1 MSRFEERVF
10 GWLLRAYPAEFRRH
24 YGDDLVAFFRE
35 DRRNPRY
42 GAGPGRVV
50 RFWAATMRDLVH
62 AAAEARRADRRAR
75 LHLHQGVS
83 MQTTARPTGLSRH
96 RLADDLRIAVR
107 SLRATPGSTTVAL
120 LVLVLGVGAST
131 AIFAVGD
138 AVALRALPFPEPHTL
153 VSVAETDLETGRP
166 VTVAAP
172 NLLEWSARQ
181 DVLESLAA
189 SSFTRLVMK
198 DGARG
203 ERLLAVAVTPNLF
216 GVLGATPALG
226 RLFADADAV
235 AGQDDVVLLTDGAWR
250 RRFGADPAVI
260 GRSLAFEDG
269 ARRVVGVMPPGFVYP
284 LGSRFV
290 RSAELW
296 IPKVFT
302 ERDRA
307 RDGGR
312 TYDLQVIGRLAPGVS
327 LDEARAQFTVLR
339 DSLALAHPRWFEDRG
354 VTVRPLRDAVVAADV
369 RAWMI
374 LLLWAVAFV
383 LVIACAN
390 VANVLLTRAT
400 TRSREVGIRAA
411 LGATRWDLVR
421 AAMVESVV
429 LGAAG
434 AAGGLLLAQAA
445 VGVLGAS
452 LPAQLPRIT
461 AIAIDARVLAAAAAA
476 GLASGLLVGVLP
488 ALRISR
494 PDLAG
499 ALREQGRA
507 NTASAGAERVRSALV
522 VAEVGLAIVLLVGA
536 GLFTAS
542 FVRLLQRDLG
552 FDPSNVATVGVS
564 MPRAPSGAMIDR
576 SAPPAVAVGLPAM
589 LDRLAAI
596 PGVEHVS
603 AVTTLPLSGNWRTSP
618 MTVVGRQSDGETPDE
633 VAIREAT
640 PGFLD
645 VMRLRLR
652 SGRWFTEADSA
663 TAPPV
668 IVLGEEAVR
677 QFFSRADPLG
687 ADVSVDE
694 QTRRVVGVVAATQ
707 FRGPEVEAIPEAY
720 LPLPQARFSSVDLA
734 VRSSAPLA
742 SIGPALRD
750 AAWQTIPNAIVSEP
764 RTIASLFGD
773 LVAQR
778 RFNAL
783 LVAVFGALALT
794 IVTVGIYGVMGC
806 VVDQRTQEIGVRMAL
821 GAQARGMLI
830 MVLRRAAGLTAAGLV
845 VGLLAAAAFE
855 QVMFAFLFEPRP
867 HDPVVYGLTA
877 AVVIVVTLVAA
888 AVPARRAASVDPLI
902 ALRAN

>member
-1 MSRFEERVF
+1 
-10 GWLLRAYPAEFRRH
+10 
-24 YGDDLVAFFRE
+24 
-35 DRRNPRY
+35 
-42 GAGPGRVV
+42 
-50 RFWAATMRDLVH
+50 
-62 AAAEARRADRRAR
+62 
-75 LHLHQGVS
+75 
-83 MQTTARPTGLSRH
+83 
-96 RLADDLRIAVR
+96 
-107 SLRATPGSTTVAL
+107 
-120 LVLVLGVGAST
+120 
-131 AIFAVGD
+131 
-138 AVALRALPFPEPHTL
+138 
-153 VSVAETDLETGRP
+153 
-166 VTVAAP
+166 
-172 NLLEWSARQ
+172 
-181 DVLESLAA
+181 
-189 SSFTRLVMK
+189 
-198 DGARG
+198 
-203 ERLLAVAVTPNLF
+203 
-216 GVLGATPALG
+216 
-226 RLFADADAV
+226 
-235 AGQDDVVLLTDGAWR
+235 
-250 RRFGADPAVI
+250 
-260 GRSLAFEDG
+260 
-269 ARRVVGVMPPGFVYP
+269 
-284 LGSRFV
+284 
-290 RSAELW
+290 
-296 IPKVFT
+296 
-302 ERDRA
+302 
-307 RDGGR
+307 
-312 TYDLQVIGRLAPGVS
+312 
-327 LDEARAQFTVLR
+327 
-339 DSLALAHPRWFEDRG
+339 
-354 VTVRPLRDAVVAADV
+354 
-369 RAWMI
+369 
-374 LLLWAVAFV
+374 VAFV

-461 AIAIDARVLAAAAAA
+461 AIAIDLRVLAAAAAA

-542 FVRLLQRDLG
+542 FVRLIQRDLG
-552 FDPSNVATVGVS
+552 FDPSNVTAVLVS
-564 MPRAPSGAMIDR
+564 MPPTPRGAMIDR
-576 SAPPAVAVGLPAM
+576 SAPMAVAIGLPAM
-589 LDRLAAI
+589 LDRVAAI

-603 AVTTLPLSGNWRTSP
+603 AVTTLPLSGNWRTTP
-618 MTVVGRQSDGETPDE
+618 MTVGARPADGETPDE

-652 SGRWFTEADSA
+652 VGRWFTEADTA
-663 TAPPV
+663 AAPPV
-668 IVLGEEAVR
+668 IVLGEEAAH
-677 QFFSRADPLG
+677 QFFGGADPLG

-694 QTRRVVGVVAATQ
+694 QTRRVVGVVAGTR
-707 FRGPEVEAIPEAY
+707 FRGPEVDAIPEAY
-720 LPLPQARFSSVDLA
+720 LPLAQAPWFSSVDLA
-734 VRSSAPLA
+734 VRSTAPLA

-750 AAWQTIPNAIVSEP
+750 AAWQTIPQAVVSEP